1 MYTDQVGEG
10 DEFNELVLPRGGE
23 YRLVLSD
30 GTSVRLN
37 SGSILRYPV
46 SFSGKE
52 RTVELSGEAFFE
64 VATDSLRPFS
74 VKTDG
79 LVVKAYGT
87 SFNINTLK
95 PGHVY
100 SA

>member
-10 DEFNELVLPRGGE
+10 GMNLMNLFLPRGGE

-52 RTVELSGEAFFE
+52 RTVELSGEAF
-64 VATDSLRPFS
+64 
-74 VKTDG
+74 
-79 LVVKAYGT
+79 
-87 SFNINTLK
+87 LK
-95 PGHVY
+95 LPPILCVLFL
-100 SA
+100 